1 MTSLVPRTD
10 ALPDRAGPSRRSPQ
24 WLLNQLPVGMLDSDF
39 FVRFVSIFQEIG
51 SSLLE
56 DADNIDHLAD
66 TSVTPEPMLRWLASW
81 IGTDA
86 LDDSLDVEVKRRI
99 VAGSAT
105 SLTWRGTMTGLQR
118 YLHLICGDAVEV
130 TDGGGVWREGEAP
143 ADTAWVRISVASTG
157 WLAETDFVELVRDE
171 IPAHVRAELY
181 VGDRRVWPAGEEET
195 P

>member
-1 MTSLVPRTD
+1 MTALVPRTE
-10 ALPDRAGPSRRSPQ
+10 ALPAGIGRPGRSPQ
-24 WLLNQLPVGMLDSDF
+24 WLLNQLPVGMRDSDF
-39 FVRFVSIFQEIG
+39 FVRFVSIFQEVG

-56 DADNIDHLAD
+56 DADNIDYLAD
-66 TSVTPEPMLRWLASW
+66 ASVTPEPMLRWLASW

-86 LDDSLDVEVKRRI
+86 LDESLDVEVKRRI

-105 SLTWRGTMTGLQR
+105 SLTWRGTMTGLRR
-118 YLHLICGDAVEV
+118 YLHLICGGAVEV
-130 TDGGGVWREGEAP
+130 EDGGGVWREGEAP
-143 ADTAWVRISVASTG
+143 ADTSWVRITVESTG

-181 VGDRRVWPAGEEET
+181 VGDRRVWPAGEEDS